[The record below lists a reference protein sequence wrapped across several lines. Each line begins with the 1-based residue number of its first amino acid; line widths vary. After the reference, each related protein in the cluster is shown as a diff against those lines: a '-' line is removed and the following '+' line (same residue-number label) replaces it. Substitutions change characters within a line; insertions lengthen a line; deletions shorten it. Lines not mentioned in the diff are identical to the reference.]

1 MTCNRIDAIEAAVER
16 VTEAIGVL
24 SVLSCD
30 LRNGM
35 RFHQATTSL
44 RGIQLGEAL
53 AAHIDTALIA
63 LAEANERASLL
74 QTAVHERC
82 AERDEA
88 RKALAASEARRRE
101 LERER
106 DEAIKDRDAQA
117 QHVLKVAAEA
127 QDGFAALEEIDAC
140 WDQYGHKNNR
150 AHLTLSEQIASTLR
164 ELEDMSE
171 NYGNAEGELK
181 LAEERIAE
189 FEADALNPHQ
199 EGSRDHGL

>member
-1 MTCNRIDAIEAAVER
+1 MTRNRIDAIEAAVER

-74 QTAVHERC
+74 QTA
-82 AERDEA
+82 
-88 RKALAASEARRRE
+88 LAASEAR
-101 LERER
+101 L
-106 DEAIKDRDAQA
+106 
-117 QHVLKVAAEA
+117 AEA
-127 QDGFAALEEIDAC
+127 YRLG
-140 WDQYGHKNNR
+140 
-150 AHLTLSEQIASTLR
+150 
-164 ELEDMSE
+164 
-171 NYGNAEGELK
+171 
-181 LAEERIAE
+181 
-189 FEADALNPHQ
+189 FEASGEGWNGGYPFEGVNLETSPSEHALAWRKGRAGDLNPQQ
-199 EGSRDHGL
+199 EGSRDHG